1 MTKLLAAVAV
11 LALFPQ
17 AKPAPEITAAKVAQL
32 PAVDGKADD
41 AAWGQAKELAVKID
55 APSELENPRKS
66 MTLKAVHD
74 GTSVCFLL
82 VWSDPDKSDSHLPFV
97 WKEDKGEYEVNDE
110 EIEDAASLAFAL
122 EGPFDPDMLAGKE
135 SKWDVWE
142 WGAMRSS
149 GGYARDK
156 YHIYSKSRPEPP
168 VKSKRFSDRQEK
180 PIFLA
185 RPEDEGT
192 SAARKLEPP
201 GQKKGA
207 KVPQFEIQKPDGS
220 AADVEARG
228 VWAGGKWTLEMKRKL
243 KVGHKDDADFD
254 PAKPID
260 FAVAVF
266 DKSEH
271 SDHEVSG
278 RLVLKFAP

>member
-1 MTKLLAAVAV
+1 
-11 LALFPQ
+11 
-17 AKPAPEITAAKVAQL
+17 VAQL
-32 PAVDGKADD
+32 PAVDGKSDD
-41 AAWGQAKELAVKID
+41 AAWGQAKEFTIKID
-55 APSELENPRKS
+55 QPSEIDDPKKS
-66 MTLKAVHD
+66 MTLKVVHD
-74 GTSVCFLL
+74 GASVCFLL

-142 WGAMRSS
+142 WGAMRS
-149 GGYARDK
+149 GGGFARDK
-156 YHIYSKSRPEPP
+156 WHLYAKARPEPP
-168 VKSKRFSDRQEK
+168 IKAKRFQDRQEK

-185 RPEDEGT
+185 RPEDAGT
-192 SAARKLEPP
+192 SPARKLEPP
-201 GQKKGA
+201 AQKKGTR
-207 KVPQFEIQKPDGS
+207 VPQFEIQKPDGS

-228 VWAGGKWTLEMKRKL
+228 LWAGGKWTVEFKRKL
-243 KVGHKDDADFD
+243 KVGNKDDADFD
-254 PAKPID
+254 PSRPID

-266 DKSEH
+266 DKAEH